1 MNAINYSGRPETMAV
16 KVITGQ
22 TGNPF
27 NGVLCPQGKGLAGMC
42 SHVRV
47 PSFCVPHTGLTFW
60 SRVSLL
66 VGALRDLTVSLVEAH
81 TSWLRLSTALGPAG
95 GWVWSHSGLGGT
107 PATGKTTSSWD
118 QEGPQDRPGCRRWH
132 SGPAGASHTLCSHR
146 HMAIWMWAA
155 ETWPCW
161 KLSSGIAQS
170 QHAALGPVSDSACAQ
185 TLCFSNCF
193 NTETPPIFLMLM
205 DTRRQAHN
213 SERSSA
219 CPMTKKNPY

>member
-107 PATGKTTSSWD
+107 PPERWCQLGALCSPGQKRARWPVPALQPRSTWRTDCSSAGG
-118 QEGPQDRPGCRRWH
+118 ETRPGLPEQTSWSPPTEWGPSGRWAHTPRKWGTREGLWMQRRW
-132 SGPAGASHTLCSHR
+132 
-146 HMAIWMWAA
+146 
-155 ETWPCW
+155 
-161 KLSSGIAQS
+161 
-170 QHAALGPVSDSACAQ
+170 
-185 TLCFSNCF
+185 
-193 NTETPPIFLMLM
+193 
-205 DTRRQAHN
+205 
-213 SERSSA
+213 
-219 CPMTKKNPY
+219 